1 VPGQL
6 ETVLQGMFDALGRK
20 DPETILGHFAED
32 TQGVDEISREWMRG
46 REALEVYIRGL
57 VTQVEDVHSEIR
69 DVHEVVWGDVGLVTF
84 WLEQDYNL
92 EGQRHHISAPTSAVL
107 RWEDE
112 AWKVAVFHSV
122 PLHE

>member
-1 VPGQL
+1 
-6 ETVLQGMFDALGRK
+6 
-20 DPETILGHFAED
+20 
-32 TQGVDEISREWMRG
+32 
-46 REALEVYIRGL
+46 
-57 VTQVEDVHSEIR
+57 
-69 DVHEVVWGDVGLVTF
+69 VHEVVWGDVGLVTF